1 VSRPR
6 ILLVPH
12 ISELDWPI
20 KPLLEEWAEV
30 ASFDPPGVGD
40 EPQPDA
46 FTVGAVVERGLAEL
60 ERRGWDSCVV
70 AGDEFGA
77 HAAARLAARVPDRL
91 QALALGHASLDL
103 GREGARPAISPEVC
117 AGMLQMARTDY
128 RSYAH
133 MLRHFSQG
141 AYDDELVDRYIER
154 VPREVAVAYLEAVLG
169 EDGDLEPVLRGLGV
183 PLLLAEHRRCLLF
196 TREGYRAAVEALP
209 EAERAS
215 FDVKPSSSPEFAE
228 ALRAFVERT

>member
-1 VSRPR
+1 VPRPR

-40 EPQPDA
+40 EPEPDA
-46 FTVGAVVERGLAEL
+46 FTTDAVVERGLAEL
-60 ERRGWDSCVV
+60 ERRGWERCVV
-70 AGDEFGA
+70 VGDEFGA
-77 HAAARLAARVPDRL
+77 YVAVRLAAAARDRL
-91 QALALGHASLDL
+91 EALALGHACINLS
-103 GREGARPAISPEVC
+103 REGQRPAISPEVC

-133 MLRHFSQG
+133 MLTHFSQG
-141 AYDDELVDRYIER
+141 AYDDELVARYIER
-154 VPREVAVAYLEAVLG
+154 VPREVAVAYLETVLR
-169 EDGDLEPVLRGLGV
+169 EDDDLEPALRRLDV

-196 TREGYRAAVEALP
+196 TREGYRDAVEAFP
-209 EAERAS
+209 EAERGS
-215 FDVKPSSSPEFAE
+215 FEVKPSSSPEFAE
-228 ALRAFVERT
+228 TLRAFVERT